1 MRSSIFGPC
10 RPAPADDAET
20 HLAYYDVHVAVSV
33 LIVNFRVYDDLDR
46 SLSTL
51 EPLLADDDE
60 IIVVD
65 NESDPAKLG
74 TLIDRHPQV
83 RPVPNQQNAG
93 FAAGVNAA
101 ARQARHQCLL
111 VMNPDT
117 IARGPIVRGLEAWL
131 RDHPDTGVVGPRVF
145 NPDGSVQPS
154 ARRFPGLTTAIG
166 GRSSWLTERFPN
178 NWATR
183 RNLLGLVGDDPID
196 VDWIAGSCFMTTRA
210 AFDAVG
216 GFDESFFLY
225 WEDADYCRRL
235 KAKGLKS
242 TYVPAVSVQHTGGRS
257 SELVPRLAI
266 RSFHHSALRLYLK
279 HGGLFTRLTAPLAMA
294 AMRLRMEWQMRRR

>member
-1 MRSSIFGPC
+1 LTCGT
-10 RPAPADDAET
+10 DDDRAA
-20 HLAYYDVHVAVSV
+20 LAYYDVHVAVSV

-46 SLSTL
+46 SLSAL
-51 EPLLADDDE
+51 QPFLADDDE
-60 IIVVD
+60 VILVD
-65 NESDPAKLG
+65 NESDPVKLRA
-74 TLIDRHPQV
+74 LADRHPRV
-83 RPVPNQQNAG
+83 RSLANAENLG
-93 FAAGVNAA
+93 FAAGVNLA
-101 ARQARHQCLL
+101 ARQARSQCLL

-117 IARGPIVRGLEAWL
+117 IARGPFIRALETWL

-145 NPDGSVQPS
+145 NPDGTVQPS
-154 ARRFPGLTTAIG
+154 ARRFPGLSTAFG

-183 RNLLGLVGDDPID
+183 RNLLGLVGTDPID

-210 AFDAVG
+210 AFESVG
-216 GFDESFFLY
+216 GLDEKFFLY

-235 KAKGLKS
+235 KSAGLKS

-266 RSFHHSALRLYLK
+266 RSFHQSALRLYLK
-279 HGGLFTRLTAPLAMA
+279 HGGVLARLTAPLAMA
-294 AMRLRMEWQMRRR
+294 AIRLRMEWQIRGR

>member
-1 MRSSIFGPC
+1 M
-10 RPAPADDAET
+10 
-20 HLAYYDVHVAVSV
+20 AVSI

-46 SLSTL
+46 SLAAL
-51 EPLLADDDE
+51 QPFLADDDE

-65 NESDPAKLG
+65 NESDAAKLRA
-74 TLIDRHPQV
+74 LVDKHSRV
-83 RPVPNQQNAG
+83 RPLPSAVNVG
-93 FAAGVNAA
+93 FAAGVNLA
-101 ARQARHQCLL
+101 ARQARNPCLL

-117 IARGPIVRGLEAWL
+117 IARGPIVRTLEVWL

-145 NPDGSVQPS
+145 NPDGTVQPS

-183 RNLLGLVGDDPID
+183 RNLLGLTGTDPID

-210 AFDAVG
+210 AFESVG
-216 GFDESFFLY
+216 GFDEKFFLY

-235 KAKGLKS
+235 KDTGLKS
-242 TYVPAVSVQHTGGRS
+242 TYVPEVSVQHTGGRS
-257 SELVPRLAI
+257 SELVPQLAI
-266 RSFHHSALRLYLK
+266 RSFHNSALRLYLK
-279 HGGLFTRLTAPLAMA
+279 HGGAFTRLTAPIAMA
-294 AMRLRMEWQMRRR
+294 AMRVRMEWQMRGR